1 MANILL
7 MYQLAF
13 HFPNKNI
20 LAPPSTFNLHCKGKR
35 IIIFFLII
43 IKMMREK
50 NWLMMILCHFEKVE
64 LTMVDISGSDISV
77 LSIVLKQEG

>member
-20 LAPPSTFNLHCKGKR
+20 LAPPSTFNLHCKVKR
-35 IIIFFLII
+35 IIIFFDNN
-43 IKMMREK
+43 K
-50 NWLMMILCHFEKVE
+50 NDERKKL
-64 LTMVDISGSDISV
+64 VDDDS
-77 LSIVLKQEG
+77 LPL